1 MIDIPNS
8 YQWIPMD
15 GLFRRDILLIDLS
28 MDGSISWH
36 INELLGIV
44 IGIIQWIV
52 IFQRMIR

>member
-1 MIDIPNS
+1 
-8 YQWIPMD
+8 MD
-15 GLFRRDILLIDLS
+15 GLFRRDILLVDVS

>member
-1 MIDIPNS
+1 MDRCLNDYSMDDYHMDPGWLIFRIDIND
-8 YQWIPMD
+8 Y
-15 GLFRRDILLIDLS
+15 
-28 MDGSISWH
+28 